1 MVRPNY
7 YLLRHLFQDSF
18 KLFQDKALGKS
29 AFVIKF
35 WVLFDSEDS

>member
-1 MVRPNY
+1 MVSSSY

-29 AFVIKF
+29 DFVIKILIAP
-35 WVLFDSEDS
+35 WRLE